1 MLLVIHLHCDL
12 LEAITLKGESVV
24 HSVYLPGECRE
35 EHECGIGVIRITTSV
50 SMAPNWFVCFQA
62 LVRFLT
68 FNVCRQLLDMGGL
81 LSVIHMEFVA
91 LNMDDFLD
99 IVRLLSDDLLV
110 ITESVENRW
119 TLLIKIGIRNL
130 LKEL

>member
-1 MLLVIHLHCDL
+1 MWHRGHQDHHLCKYGIQLVRL
-12 LEAITLKGESVV
+12 
-24 HSVYLPGECRE
+24 
-35 EHECGIGVIRITTSV
+35 
-50 SMAPNWFVCFQA
+50 FQA

-91 LNMDDFLD
+91 LNMDNFLD

-130 LKEL
+130 LKKL